1 MLPTL
6 SFELPDNALLV
17 TFAVTAFTSY
27 LAILSIYRL
36 FFHRIS
42 HIPSPKLAALT
53 YYYQAYYDVYPHKG
67 KWLFHQIA
75 LHKKY
80 GPVVRVGPDEIHIA
94 DPDFYAEF
102 AGSATKRRDKSP
114 LWYWF
119 AGNEDFIGTSAFATL
134 DHRHHR
140 LRRAVMEPFFSLKKV
155 RELEGRV
162 KVHVEKLRKVV
173 LGFGEREEVCNLSAA
188 MSAVTLGKTYFSNL
202 PGEWC

>member
-6 SFELPDNALLV
+6 SFELPDNALLA

-42 HIPSPKLAALT
+42 HIPGPKLAALT

-67 KWLFHQIA
+67 KWLFHQMS
-75 LHKKY
+75 LHEKY
-80 GPVVRVGPDEIHIA
+80 GPIMRVGPDEIHIA

-119 AGNEDFIGTSAFATL
+119 AGNDL
-134 DHRHHR
+134 
-140 LRRAVMEPFFSLKKV
+140 L
-155 RELEGRV
+155 GRV
-162 KVHVEKLRKVV
+162 R
-173 LGFGEREEVCNLSAA
+173 
-188 MSAVTLGKTYFSNL
+188 L
-202 PGEWC
+202 PR